1 METLTIEQFHQRL
14 KAQGVTS
21 RKHVAFKCPICGTV
35 QSIASLK
42 AAGASD
48 ETAEKIIGFSCEGR
62 LTNAGPAAA
71 AGAKDAKSIARR
83 KVRGCDWTL
92 GGLFRLHEME
102 VIDEAGERHPR
113 FAIATPDQA
122 QQLEQQIGG

>member
-21 RKHVAFKCPICGTV
+21 REHVALKCPICGTV

-48 ETAEKIIGFSCEGR
+48 EVAERSIGWSCEGR
-62 LTNAGPAAA
+62 LTHVGPAAA
-71 AGAKDAKSIARR
+71 RDAKDAKSIARR

-92 GGLFRLHEME
+92 GGLLKLHEME
-102 VIDEAGERHPR
+102 VIDEDGERHPR
-113 FAIATPDQA
+113 FVVATPDEA
-122 QQLEQQIGG
+122 RQLEQQLGG